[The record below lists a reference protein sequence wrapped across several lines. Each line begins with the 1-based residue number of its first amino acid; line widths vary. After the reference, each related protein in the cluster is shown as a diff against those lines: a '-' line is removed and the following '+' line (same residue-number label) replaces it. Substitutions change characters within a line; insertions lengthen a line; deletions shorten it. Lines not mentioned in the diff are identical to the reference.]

1 MKDIHGQA
9 ILDFQNGN
17 RTSKLLINNTYGE
30 PEEMPVEVYFRSV
43 EEFSEIESKAM
54 SLCKGRILDIGAAA
68 GSNVLALQN
77 VGKEAHAL
85 ELSLG
90 CVEVMKA
97 RGISNVIFEDY
108 KKHAGKYD
116 TLLLLMNGIGI
127 ADTLNEIPG
136 FLTTCKRLLNPHG
149 QILLDSSDIKYLY
162 EEDPSIEVP
171 YPYYGDIRYQYEYKG
186 NQGEW
191 FDWVYADQEMLT
203 QIVEDAGLQI
213 EIIVEDEFD
222 QYLARITGF

>member
-1 MKDIHGQA
+1 MTNIHGQA
-9 ILDFQNGN
+9 ILDYHQGDRQF
-17 RTSKLLINNTYGE
+17 KLFINNTYGE
-30 PEEMPVEVYFRSV
+30 PEEMPVEVYFRSIDD
-43 EEFSEIESKAM
+43 FSEIETKAL
-54 SLCKGRILDIGAAA
+54 SLCYGKILDIGAAA
-68 GSNVLALQN
+68 GSHVLALQN
-77 VGKEAHAL
+77 EGQEAYAL
-85 ELSLG
+85 ELSPG

-127 ADTLNEIPG
+127 ANTLNEIPE
-136 FLTTCKRLLNPHG
+136 FIKICKGLLNQGG
-149 QILLDSSDIKYLY
+149 QIILDSSDIKYLY
-162 EEDPSIEVP
+162 EEDPDMEVP

-186 NQGEW
+186 QVGEW

-203 QIVEDAGLQI
+203 QIVEDAGLKI

-222 QYLARITGF
+222 QFLARITGF

>member
-9 ILDFQNGN
+9 ILDFQNGK

-43 EEFSEIESKAM
+43 EEFSKIESKAM

-77 VGKEAHAL
+77 EGQDAYAL
-85 ELSLG
+85 ELSPG
-90 CVEVMKA
+90 CIKVMKA

-108 KKHAGKYD
+108 KSHNGKYD

-127 ADTLNEIPG
+127 ADTLNEIPE
-136 FLTTCKRLLNPHG
+136 FLKICKGLLNPHG

-162 EEDPSIEVP
+162 EEDPDIEVP